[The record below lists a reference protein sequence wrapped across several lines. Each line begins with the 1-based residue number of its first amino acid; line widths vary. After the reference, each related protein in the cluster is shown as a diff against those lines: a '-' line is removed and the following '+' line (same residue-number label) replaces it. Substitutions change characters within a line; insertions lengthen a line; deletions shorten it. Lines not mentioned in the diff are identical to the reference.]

1 MHTHTERLRGLIAEG
16 ENVHF
21 AGKQH
26 GKEQTKQDGNPR
38 RGEIFVRDAGK
49 SADEKGAGII
59 DGIREKVFMTLLP
72 AVKTLLKATPA
83 RVIVVREAPLFA
95 ATA

>member
-1 MHTHTERLRGLIAEG
+1 M
-16 ENVHF
+16 VS
-21 AGKQH
+21 GK
-26 GKEQTKQDGNPR
+26 
-38 RGEIFVRDAGK
+38 
-49 SADEKGAGII
+49 
-59 DGIREKVFMTLLP
+59 KVFMALLP

>member
-1 MHTHTERLRGLIAEG
+1 MHTHAERLRGLIAEG

-26 GKEQTKQDGNPR
+26 SKEQTKQDGNPR
-38 RGEIFVRDAGK
+38 GGEVFVRDAGK

-59 DGIREKVFMTLLP
+59 DGIREKGLYGV
-72 AVKTLLKATPA
+72 
-83 RVIVVREAPLFA
+83 A
-95 ATA
+95 AGGENTA